1 MFYKKKHRRLQ
12 IVLADES
19 VKTVLIDD
27 SAKARDIVKTI
38 LENLALKTDFEAWGL
53 RKLDSSESEFLNRIN
68 ILHKLINFSRSI
80 PFRATSPLRARCRRH

>member
-1 MFYKKKHRRLQ
+1 MYYKKKHRRLQ

-27 SAKARDIVKTI
+27 SAKARDVVKTI

-53 RKLDSSESEFLNRIN
+53 RKLDSSESEYITSIIN
-68 ILHKLINFSRSI
+68 
-80 PFRATSPLRARCRRH
+80 LRTGN